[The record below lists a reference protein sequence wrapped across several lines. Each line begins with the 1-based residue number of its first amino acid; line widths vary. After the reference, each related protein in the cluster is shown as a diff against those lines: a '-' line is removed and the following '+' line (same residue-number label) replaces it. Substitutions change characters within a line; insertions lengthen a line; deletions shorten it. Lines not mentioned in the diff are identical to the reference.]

1 MNTDIDSHILVK
13 YDIKKRLGK
22 GAYGIVW
29 KGVDR
34 KNGDVVA
41 IKKIFDA
48 FRNQTDAQ
56 RTFREIIFLQEFGD
70 HPNII
75 NLRNVLRADNDKD
88 IYLVFDFMDTDL
100 HAVIRKGNILKDVHK
115 AYITYQLLKATKY
128 IHSGN
133 VIHRDQKPSNVLL
146 DGECF
151 VKLCDFGLA
160 RSLKQIRDE
169 PGDPALTEYVATR
182 WYRAPEILLASPRYT
197 KGVDMWSV
205 GCIVGEM
212 LLGKAIFPGTSTLNQ
227 IERIMSVIPQPSK
240 EDVLAIKSEYGGS
253 VLEKMGS
260 RQRQSLE
267 SLLPNAPPNA
277 LDLLKRLLV
286 FNPEK
291 RLTAEEALG
300 HPYVAQFHNPQTE
313 LAVDYDVVPPVDD
326 DTRLSVAEYRN
337 KLYELILERKMDV
350 RKHRK
355 ESGRSA
361 HGKPQRSFDSESGE
375 RDLAQRSQPA
385 AGKPST
391 PSQHAAHRHP
401 TNPTEALE
409 PQTNAQQEELQPAAS
424 QLNPI
429 THGTDQVPK
438 SFLGVFCAS
447 GTSLT
452 ERRGWRSRSR
462 ARSTQVAPLAAKEER
477 GAKSAPACREKS
489 LAQQHRANAG
499 NRMLMRE
506 EARELDLGM
515 SVSGA
520 PLNQRGQSASR
531 DTRAA
536 GTRFSRKVFE
546 GAKNVGAAGDPKAAM
561 GSYSQS
567 YGTINQSSLQSLKN
581 LKI

>member
-1 MNTDIDSHILVK
+1 TMNTDIDSHILLK

-22 GAYGIVW
+22 GELGIVW

-48 FRNQTDAQ
+48 FRNQTDAQQ

-253 VLEKMGS
+253 VLEKMG

-313 LAVDYDVVPPVDD
+313 LAVDYDVVPVDD

-355 ESGRSA
+355 DDQ
-361 HGKPQRSFDSESGE
+361 K
-375 RDLAQRSQPA
+375 
-385 AGKPST
+385 
-391 PSQHAAHRHP
+391 
-401 TNPTEALE
+401 
-409 PQTNAQQEELQPAAS
+409 QPAAS
-424 QLNPI
+424 QVAQKQHHVAFHDAQKQPAASQDAQKQHAAVGHQASSRGAPGLGVSCGVPLASPKGKASVNPI
-429 THGTDQVPK
+429 THAADQERPSHWRRTRQSEPTGK
-438 SFLGVFCAS
+438 S
-447 GTSLT
+447 GTGGS
-452 ERRGWRSRSR
+452 
-462 ARSTQVAPLAAKEER
+462 VAPLAAKEER
-477 GAKSAPACREKS
+477 EAKSAPACREKS

-567 YGTINQSSLQSLKN
+567 YGTINQSSLQSL
-581 LKI
+581 

>member
-1 MNTDIDSHILVK
+1 MNTDIDSHILLK

-22 GAYGIVW
+22 GELGIVW

-48 FRNQTDAQ
+48 FRNQTDAQQ

-253 VLEKMGS
+253 VLEKMG

-313 LAVDYDVVPPVDD
+313 LAVDYDVVPVDD

-337 KLYELILERKMDV
+337 KLYED
-350 RKHRK
+350 
-355 ESGRSA
+355 
-361 HGKPQRSFDSESGE
+361 
-375 RDLAQRSQPA
+375 AQKQ
-385 AGKPST
+385 
-391 PSQHAAHRHP
+391 QHVAFHD
-401 TNPTEALE
+401 
-409 PQTNAQQEELQPAAS
+409 AQKQPAAS
-424 QLNPI
+424 QDDQKQPAASQVAR
-429 THGTDQVPK
+429 GTQRSSQGSAERPSHWRRTRQSEPTGK
-438 SFLGVFCAS
+438 S
-447 GTSLT
+447 GTGGS
-452 ERRGWRSRSR
+452 
-462 ARSTQVAPLAAKEER
+462 VAPLAAKEER
-477 GAKSAPACREKS
+477 EAKSAPACREKS

-581 LKI
+581 LK